1 GFCRSSCIA
10 GREAGLVIVRSFWR
24 AQVVLGAWEPKFET
38 SHRRVVPASE
48 VLSHLPAVF
57 VPIYGRALNEAG
69 VL

>member
-1 GFCRSSCIA
+1 
-10 GREAGLVIVRSFWR
+10 VIVRSFWR